1 MNRKWIQE
9 DNKLVR
15 EFKFGNFI
23 EAMMFVNKVAKA
35 SEESNHHPIIEIN
48 YNIVKLTIWTHSARK
63 VRRLFGLI
71 ASLPL
76 FFSYSNQGF

>member
-1 MNRKWIQE
+1 MQE

-23 EAMMFVNKVAKA
+23 EAMMFVDKVAEA
-35 SEESNHHPIIEIN
+35 AEESNHHPIIEIN

-63 VRRLFGLI
+63 VTGKDLNLAEKIDELI
-71 ASLPL
+71 
-76 FFSYSNQGF
+76 